1 MFSSIHC
8 WARNL
13 HVNEAK
19 QKHIMTICKP
29 KILFKMQQ
37 GLFKRC
43 KRKLEIGRT
52 GKEAGIYGLSDTQK
66 QILQRA
72 EK

>member
-8 WARNL
+8 CARNL

-29 KILFKMQQ
+29 KILFKDAAGVVQAV
-37 GLFKRC
+37 
-43 KRKLEIGRT
+43 
-52 GKEAGIYGLSDTQK
+52 KEERDETQLTK
-66 QILQRA
+66 
-72 EK
+72 

>member
-1 MFSSIHC
+1 
-8 WARNL
+8 
-13 HVNEAK
+13 
-19 QKHIMTICKP
+19 
-29 KILFKMQQ
+29 MQQ